1 MFRIIIIIKQCKR
14 VVDYSVEMIYYI
26 YFNKHM
32 LLIQFNSCTT
42 YRASQLP
49 DLHILCFYRQGPI
62 RHINYFEIKS

>member
-1 MFRIIIIIKQCKR
+1 MFRIKIIIKQCKR

-32 LLIQFNSCTT
+32 LLIQFNSYTT

-49 DLHILCFYRQGPI
+49 DLHVLFLHNIGTQSKLGTIC
-62 RHINYFEIKS
+62 